1 MEVESATTISQ
12 NDGRPVKR
20 KHDDVQVSKGEA
32 LPQPQ
37 RMKGNQGWVRSESD
51 DGTSRHTHCASG
63 RVILEASSAKNKEGK
78 DNNNETTQTGAAGV
92 LQRVTPKIAD
102 MTWRFTPKIV
112 IAAVRGEIAM
122 AKDALATTTH
132 APSKTPGNKGKGPPS
147 AGAVDAVATAN
158 MLDGLVS
165 NMLLCHSP
173 FILYTPTN

>member
-51 DGTSRHTHCASG
+51 DGTSRHTHYASG
-63 RVILEASSAKNKEGK
+63 RVIIEASSAKNKEDK
-78 DNNNETTQTGAAGV
+78 DDKDEKTQTGAAGM
-92 LQRVTPKIAD
+92 LQRATPKIAD

-112 IAAVRGEIAM
+112 IAAARGDIAM
-122 AKDALATTTH
+122 AKDALANTAH
-132 APSKTPGNKGKGPPS
+132 APSKTPDNKGKGTPS

-165 NMLLCHSP
+165 NMLLCHRP
-173 FILYTPTN
+173 FMYTG